1 MIERDIMA
9 LPQTQRAILITA
21 PGGPEVL
28 QLKQVPVEQ
37 PGAGEVLIEVAAAG
51 VNRHDTGQ
59 RRAGPGV
66 ARTDVPGLE
75 VAGKIVAVGEGVDAK
90 RIGER
95 VCALIDGGGYAEY
108 AVAQE
113 PLCFPV
119 PPGFDDLTA
128 AALPEA
134 MFTVWFNIL
143 ELGRLQKN
151 EIALIHGGTSGVGS
165 LGIMTLSALGYK
177 VMATCGSAEKCEAAR
192 SFGAIAAFDYHAAD
206 LASQI
211 KVETKKVGLPIGVI
225 LDMSAGA
232 HLEDDFEVIGYGG
245 RIVHLTP
252 GTNQNISIRVAK
264 MMAKQIWVTGSRMRQ
279 LAYERKLVVARRLR
293 EDIWAKFG
301 ANLKPAIA
309 VTFPLDQAAE
319 AHAEMERGR
328 HIGKIMLTPK

>member
-1 MIERDIMA
+1 MA
-9 LPQTQRAILITA
+9 PGLPQTQRAILITA
-21 PGGPEVL
+21 PGGPDVL
-28 QLKQVPVEQ
+28 QLQQLPVEQ
-37 PGAGEVLIEVAAAG
+37 PGPGEVLIEVGAAG

-75 VAGKIVAVGEGVDAK
+75 VSGKIVAVGEGVDQK

-108 AVAQE
+108 ALAQE

-165 LGIMTLSALGYK
+165 LGIMTLSALGYR
-177 VMATCGSAEKCEAAR
+177 VMATCGSAEKCDAAR
-192 SFGAIAAFDYHAAD
+192 KFGAIAAFDYHASD
-206 LASQI
+206 LAVQI
-211 KVETKKVGLPIGVI
+211 KAAVKEAGIPIGVI
-225 LDMSAGA
+225 LDMSTGA
-232 HLEDDFEVIGYGG
+232 HLEDDFEVIGHGG
-245 RIVHLTP
+245 RIIHLTP
-252 GTNQNISIRVAK
+252 GANQNISIRVAK
-264 MMAKQIWVTGSRMRQ
+264 LMAKQIWVTGSRLRP
-279 LAYERKLVVARRLR
+279 LAYERKVVVAGRLR
-293 EDIWAKFG
+293 EEVWSKFG
-301 ANLKPAIA
+301 PGLKPAISA
-309 VTFPLDQAAE
+309 TFALDQAAE

-328 HIGKIMLTPK
+328 HIGKIMLKVK

>member
-1 MIERDIMA
+1 VA

-28 QLKQVPVEQ
+28 QMRQLPVEQ
-37 PGAGEVLIEVAAAG
+37 PGMGEVLVQVGAAG

-59 RRAGPGV
+59 RRAGPGI

-75 VAGKIVAVGEGVDAK
+75 VAGTIVAVGEGVDKK

-108 AVAQE
+108 ALAQE

-119 PPGFDDLTA
+119 PSGFDDLTA

-134 MFTVWFNIL
+134 MFTVWFNIF
-143 ELGRLQKN
+143 ELCRLQKN

-192 SFGAIAAFDYHAAD
+192 AFGAVAAFDYHAAD
-206 LASQI
+206 LANQI
-211 KVETKKVGLPIGVI
+211 KAETKKAGLPIGVI

-232 HLEDDFEVIGYGG
+232 HLEDDFEVIGFGG

-252 GTNQNISIRVAK
+252 GSNPNLPIRLSK
-264 MMAKQIWVTGSRMRQ
+264 MMAKQIWVTGSRMRP
-279 LAYERKLVVARRLR
+279 LAHERKLVVARRLR
-293 EDIWAKFG
+293 EDIWSKFG
-301 ANLKPAIA
+301 PALKPTISA
-309 VTFPLDQAAE
+309 TFPLDQAAQ
-319 AHAEMERGR
+319 AHTEMELGR
-328 HIGKIMLTPK
+328 HIGKIMIVPK